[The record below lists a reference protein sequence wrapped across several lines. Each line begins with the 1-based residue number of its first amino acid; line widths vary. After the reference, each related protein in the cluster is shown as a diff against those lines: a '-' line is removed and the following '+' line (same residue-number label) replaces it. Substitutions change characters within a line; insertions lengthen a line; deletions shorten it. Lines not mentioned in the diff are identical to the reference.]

1 VWPETTRA
9 AILDAFHWGYM
20 LSQVPSGWLAQRF
33 GGKRVFGLMM
43 LTSSLSTVLVPVAAR
58 THLFLLLSLRFIAGV
73 GAVRRYDT
81 IRYDTRCYFNVRSKA
96 DISRLN
102 LPHGNGS

>member
-81 IRYDTRCYFNVRSKA
+81 IRDAILTCARKP
-96 DISRLN
+96 I
-102 LPHGNGS
+102 